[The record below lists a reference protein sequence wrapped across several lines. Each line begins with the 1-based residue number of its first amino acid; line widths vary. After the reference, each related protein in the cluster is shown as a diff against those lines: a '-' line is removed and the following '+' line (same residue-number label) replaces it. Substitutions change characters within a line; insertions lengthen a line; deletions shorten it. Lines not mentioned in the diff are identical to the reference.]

1 MWSLTRVGTD
11 GTAHGRSARMRR
23 AGRLTPEEQSR
34 WGWIDFSF
42 RRRATDMIF
51 GVWWGESER
60 GLQVC
65 LEIWVSDVKKKRTRR
80 PEIMA
85 TGKDR

>member
-1 MWSLTRVGTD
+1 
-11 GTAHGRSARMRR
+11 
-23 AGRLTPEEQSR
+23 
-34 WGWIDFSF
+34 
-42 RRRATDMIF
+42 MIF